1 MGIKVGDYMDLG
13 SMIIAEIDKSAS
25 YLSHGGPW
33 KEHKY
38 IKKIGDRYYYE
49 EKTKNGIID
58 HNLNN
63 LEGVSLFGDKEARK
77 DYIHAK
83 QDVKDLNKTL
93 KAVNKDLKK
102 AIKSN
107 DQKSIDKYTSSKSTI
122 EKASTYAIKNLDKKK
137 DAYNKTRTL
146 DDIPAYLIS
155 QGEHKIISI
164 LNSLKK

>member
-1 MGIKVGDYMDLG
+1 
-13 SMIIAEIDKSAS
+13 
-25 YLSHGGPW
+25 
-33 KEHKY
+33 
-38 IKKIGDRYYYE
+38 
-49 EKTKNGIID
+49 
-58 HNLNN
+58 
-63 LEGVSLFGDKEARK
+63 
-77 DYIHAK
+77 
-83 QDVKDLNKTL
+83 L
-93 KAVNKDLKK
+93 KGVNKDLKK

-122 EKASTYAIKNLDKKK
+122 EKASTYASKNLDKKK